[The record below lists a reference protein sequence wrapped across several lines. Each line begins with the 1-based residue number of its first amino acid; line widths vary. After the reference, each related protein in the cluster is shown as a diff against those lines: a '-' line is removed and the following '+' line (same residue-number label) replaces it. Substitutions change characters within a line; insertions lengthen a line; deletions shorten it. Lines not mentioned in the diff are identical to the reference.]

1 MAQSAPSQ
9 MGAGAHGMGNA
20 SACLTGAWAMT
31 QNIAGLASVKQ
42 PVAAFSCHAVPSFE
56 PFNRLSAVLV
66 TPIRSGAAGL
76 SAFRFGDDLYNEHI
90 LSLGAAHTF
99 GLASLGLKLNYIQ
112 YRAQGLET
120 RTALSVSFGGI
131 AQLTPKLLFGAH
143 IVNINQPVIHTD
155 TGERIPTSLYAG
167 LAFKPSDKLIL
178 STEIEKDLQHPATV
192 KSGMEYRFYNKLFLR
207 TGVNLHP
214 EAGFFGLGFQMRK
227 LQLDYALQLS
237 HAAGFSHQA
246 SVLYKLKQ
254 P

>member
-1 MAQSAPSQ
+1 
-9 MGAGAHGMGNA
+9 MGARAHGMGNA
-20 SACLTGAWAMT
+20 SACLSDAWAMT

-42 PVAAFSCHAVPSFE
+42 PTATFSCHAVPSFS
-56 PFNRLSAVLV
+56 PFNRLAAVIV
-66 TPIRSGAAGL
+66 TPVRSGAAGL
-76 SAFRFGDDLYNEHI
+76 SAFRFGDDLYNEHL

-120 RTALSVSFGGI
+120 QTALSVSFGGI

-167 LAFKPSDKLIL
+167 ISFKPSDKLIL
-178 STEIEKDLQHPATV
+178 SGEIEKDLQHAATV
-192 KSGMEYRFYNKLFLR
+192 KSGMEYRFYEKVFFR
-207 TGVNLHP
+207 TGFNLHP
-214 EAGFFGLGFQMRK
+214 EAGFFGVGFHVRK
-227 LQLDYALQLS
+227 LEIDYALQLR

-246 SVLYKLKQ
+246 TVLYKLKQ